1 MTDGPQA
8 HNRDGSPGVG
18 DPGGPRPDDT
28 SEARASTTPSDLEQR
43 IAALAAQVRTLAQR
57 FTGAPPESSAAQVA
71 HPPSRVREPDA
82 VSEAS
87 LPSPAGAPGT
97 TNAIVAVAEAAAGE
111 IRASAE
117 REAQLIR
124 ATAGGGPIGSIRA
137 LRDTIA
143 RQRETLAGLA
153 AETTRVEHS
162 AAILQAQVRALE
174 AEMDQALGVV
184 DALAE
189 REN

>member
-1 MTDGPQA
+1 
-8 HNRDGSPGVG
+8 V
-18 DPGGPRPDDT
+18 
-28 SEARASTTPSDLEQR
+28 SEEASS
-43 IAALAAQVRTLAQR
+43 
-57 FTGAPPESSAAQVA
+57 
-71 HPPSRVREPDA
+71 PSR
-82 VSEAS
+82 
-87 LPSPAGAPGT
+87 AGAPGA

-174 AEMDQALGVV
+174 AEMHSTHGRRRARRARELTLSTEPRLGIH
-184 DALAE
+184 ARARGRAGHE
-189 REN
+189 R

>member
-1 MTDGPQA
+1 
-8 HNRDGSPGVG
+8 
-18 DPGGPRPDDT
+18 
-28 SEARASTTPSDLEQR
+28 
-43 IAALAAQVRTLAQR
+43 
-57 FTGAPPESSAAQVA
+57 
-71 HPPSRVREPDA
+71 
-82 VSEAS
+82 
-87 LPSPAGAPGT
+87 
-97 TNAIVAVAEAAAGE
+97 VAEAAAGE

-153 AETTRVEHS
+153 AESTRVEHS

-174 AEMDQALGVV
+174 AEMHQALTVV

>member
-8 HNRDGSPGVG
+8 HSRVGSPGVG
-18 DPGGPRPDDT
+18 SPGEPRHDD
-28 SEARASTTPSDLEQR
+28 SGEARVSPTPPDLEQR

-57 FTGAPPESSAAQVA
+57 FTGVPPESSAAGAA
-71 HPPSRVREPDA
+71 HPPSQVHGPDA
-82 VSEAS
+82 AS
-87 LPSPAGAPGT
+87 KASSPSRAGSTGI
-97 TNAIVAVAEAAAGE
+97 TNAIVAAAEAAAGE

-124 ATAGGGPIGSIRA
+124 ATADRGPIGSISA
-137 LRDTIA
+137 LRDTLA

-153 AETTRVEHS
+153 AETTRVERS
-162 AAILQAQVRALE
+162 AAILRAQVRALE
-174 AEMDQALGVV
+174 AEMQQALTVV